1 MKTFYNG
8 FGDIFLLVIYL
19 NDLKGEEN
27 RMTTT
32 IGLNLFSVFRE
43 LNEDYFGTLEK
54 IAGMGYKNLELIS
67 ANFSTGERFA
77 DTFTVQAIKRKFDE
91 LGLRAF
97 AAHEGVA
104 PGMALV
110 DGNWDK
116 IIEENAVLGCES
128 IVMPMT
134 FISTHDEALKT
145 AEELNIIAEKCKR
158 AGLDFYYHNHA
169 HEFRQI
175 GEKTIFDILVE
186 NTDPEA
192 VKFELDLVWVTRG
205 GHDPMSV
212 LEKLGKRCDMIH
224 QKDLGLHVDNVNVLS
239 ARKQDE
245 EIETIKIYREVVQP
259 TDFVNLGTGIV
270 DFEGTYQKIH
280 ELGTVRYAIVENE
293 GTVGNKFESI
303 ASDLKVMEKYVPE
316 FTKAD

>member
-1 MKTFYNG
+1 
-8 FGDIFLLVIYL
+8 
-19 NDLKGEEN
+19 
-27 RMTTT
+27 MTIN

-54 IAGMGYKNLELIS
+54 VAGMGYKNLELIS
-67 ANFSTGERFA
+67 ANFTTGERFA
-77 DTFTVQAIKRKFDE
+77 DTFTLQAIKKKFDE

-104 PGMALV
+104 PGMSLI

-116 IIEENAVLGCES
+116 IIQENAELGCES

-134 FISTHDEALKT
+134 FISSRDEALKT
-145 AEELNIIAEKCKR
+145 AEELNLIAEKCKT

-169 HEFRQI
+169 HEFKQV
-175 GEKTIFDILVE
+175 GDKTLFDILVE
-186 NTDPEA
+186 NTDPNA

-224 QKDLGLHVDNVNVLS
+224 QKDLGTHVNAVNVFS
-239 ARKQDE
+239 AVNPGEQ
-245 EIETIKIYREVVQP
+245 IETMKIYREVVQP

-270 DFEGTYQKIH
+270 DFESTYQKIN

-293 GTVGNKFESI
+293 GIVGNKFESI
-303 ASDLKVMEKYVPE
+303 SSDLNVMEKYVQG
-316 FTKAD
+316 FIKAD